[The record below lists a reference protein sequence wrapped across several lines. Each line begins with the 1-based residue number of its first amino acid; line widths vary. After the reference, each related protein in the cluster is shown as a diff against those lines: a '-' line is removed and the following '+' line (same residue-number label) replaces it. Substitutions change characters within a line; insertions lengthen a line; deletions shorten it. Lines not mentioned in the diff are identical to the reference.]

1 MGFLNFGKKSNN
13 SQPDPDLED
22 LTVREAALLRTL
34 FASKWPAA
42 EGAITLHGD
51 YAEGASGAQY
61 GLYNL
66 SRAVKLEPES
76 NWPEV
81 VERHISGLL
90 SRQSAP
96 RDEDLSDDEILSL
109 IKARLIPSAY
119 LPAAQRETFRY
130 RRAIVDGLEVIL
142 MLDHPEITSAVPDS
156 IVDRFEAEQL
166 WAAALAAVSTEPI
179 DEIHTL
185 DTGNG
190 AFQAIVSD
198 SMFTASRVLDFPGLL
213 AAAGVASAP
222 HGVLFA
228 VPSRHHVA
236 FHVITGPEAIHVVQ
250 DLHGFAQQ
258 MFGQGVGEISADVFY
273 WSDAGYEQVTSS
285 DESGRIAVD
294 GTGAFF
300 ASINGF

>member
-1 MGFLNFGKKSNN
+1 MGFLNFGKKSNDAR
-13 SQPDPDLED
+13 PDPDLED

-34 FASKWPAA
+34 FASKWPSG
-42 EGAITLHGD
+42 EGAITMHGD
-51 YAEGASGAQY
+51 YAEGESGAQY

-76 NWPEV
+76 KWPEV

-96 RDEDLSDDEILSL
+96 RDEDLSDDEVLSL
-109 IKARLIPSAY
+109 VKARLIPSAY
-119 LPAAQRETFRY
+119 LPESQRESFTY
-130 RRAIVDGLEVIL
+130 RRAIVNGLEVIL

-156 IVDRFEAEQL
+156 IVGRFDAEQL
-166 WAAALAAVSTEPI
+166 WATALAAVSSAPI

-185 DTGNG
+185 DAGSG

-198 SMFTASRVLDFPGLL
+198 SMFTASRVLDFPALL
-213 AAAGVASAP
+213 AAAGVSSAP

-250 DLHGFAQQ
+250 DMYGFAQQ
-258 MFGQGVGEISADVFY
+258 AFGHGVGEIATDVFY
-273 WSDAGYEQVTSS
+273 WSDSGYEQVTSS
-285 DESGRIAVD
+285 DESGRVAVD

>member
-1 MGFLNFGKKSNN
+1 MGFLSFGKKSKDA
-13 SQPDPDLED
+13 QPDPDLDD

-42 EGAITLHGD
+42 EGAITMHGD
-51 YAEGASGAQY
+51 YAEGESGVQY

-76 NWPEV
+76 RWPEV

-109 IKARLIPSAY
+109 VKARLIPSAY
-119 LPAAQRETFRY
+119 LPESQRGSFTY
-130 RRAIVDGLEVIL
+130 RRVIANGLEVIL

-156 IVDRFEAEQL
+156 IVDRFDAEQL
-166 WAAALAAVSTEPI
+166 WATALTAVSAEPI

-185 DTGNG
+185 DVGNG
-190 AFQAIVSD
+190 AFHAIASE
-198 SMFTASRVLDFPGLL
+198 SMFTASRALDFPALL
-213 AAAGVASAP
+213 TAAGVESAP
-222 HGVLFA
+222 HGVLFT

-236 FHVITGPEAIHVVQ
+236 FHVISGPGAIHVVQ

-258 MFGQGVGEISADVFY
+258 AFGQGVGEIATDVFY
-273 WSDAGYEQVTSS
+273 WSESGYEQVTSS
-285 DESGRIAVD
+285 DESGRVAVD

-300 ASINGF
+300 AAINGF